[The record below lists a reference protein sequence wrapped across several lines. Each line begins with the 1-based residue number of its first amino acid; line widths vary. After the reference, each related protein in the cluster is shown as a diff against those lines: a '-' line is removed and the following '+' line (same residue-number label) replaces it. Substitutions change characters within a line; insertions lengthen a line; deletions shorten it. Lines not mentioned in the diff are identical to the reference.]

1 MEISTRRIAM
11 LGAEFLGT
19 GLLTLAVISIKTSGV
34 GYSFFVALGA
44 GLAYAVLTFVLGSNS
59 GAQLN
64 PALTIGLWTTR
75 KIKTAPAV
83 LYIAL
88 QLLGGWAAYGLYV
101 YLVKTHLQNTG
112 GAYSM
117 RVMVAEGVGTAV
129 FVFGWAA
136 AAAKKYDGLLLGA
149 TVGASLALGILVA
162 AIASNGLINPA
173 LAIGTH
179 AWDVF
184 GSSGWGNYVLGPVV
198 GGVVGVNLY
207 NYVFSPSAA
216 KMSMKTMSTKKK

>member
-1 MEISTRRIAM
+1 MELSTKKIAM

-44 GLAYAVLTFVLGSNS
+44 GLAYAVLSFVLGSNS
-59 GAQLN
+59 GAHLN

-75 KIKTAPAV
+75 KIKSAKAV
-83 LYIAL
+83 LYVVL
-88 QLLGGWAAYGLYV
+88 QLLGGWAAYGVYV

-112 GAYSM
+112 GAYST
-117 RVMVAEGVGTAV
+117 RVMVAEGLGTLV

-136 AAAKKYDGLLLGA
+136 AAAQKYEGLLWGA

-198 GGVVGVNLY
+198 GGIVGVNLY
-207 NYVFSPSAA
+207 NYVFSPMAS
-216 KMSMKTMSTKKK
+216 KMSTKTSTSKKK

>member
-1 MEISTRRIAM
+1 MEISKKKIAM

-19 GLLTLAVISIKTSGV
+19 GLLTLAIISVKTSGV

-44 GLAYAVLTFVLGSNS
+44 ALAYAVLTFVLGSNS
-59 GAQLN
+59 GAHLN
-64 PALTIGLWTTR
+64 PALTIGLWTSR
-75 KIKTAPAV
+75 KIKSAPAV
-83 LYIAL
+83 LYVVV
-88 QLLGGWAAYGLYV
+88 QLLGGWAAYGLYI

-112 GAYSM
+112 GAFSV
-117 RVMVAEGVGTAV
+117 RVMVAEALGTLV
-129 FVFGWAA
+129 FTFGWVAA
-136 AAAKKYDGLLLGA
+136 VAQKYEGLLLGV
-149 TVGASLALGILVA
+149 TVGASLALGVLVA

-173 LAIGTH
+173 IAIGTH

-207 NYVFSPSAA
+207 NYVFSPVTA
-216 KMSMKTMSTKKK
+216 KVKVASKKK

>member
-1 MEISTRRIAM
+1 MMEISKKKIAM

-19 GLLTLAVISIKTSGV
+19 GLLTLAIISIKTSGV

-44 GLAYAVLTFVLGSNS
+44 GLAYAVLTLVLGSDS
-59 GAQLN
+59 GAHLN

-75 KIKTAPAV
+75 KVKSAAAV
-83 LYIAL
+83 LYVIA

-112 GAYSM
+112 GAFST
-117 RVMVAEGVGTAV
+117 RVMVAEGLGTAV

-136 AAAKKYDGLLLGA
+136 AVAHKYDGLLLGA
-149 TVGASLALGILVA
+149 TVGASLALGVLVA

-179 AWDVF
+179 AWNVF

-198 GGVVGVNLY
+198 GGIVGVNLY
-207 NYVFSPSAA
+207 NYVFSPTAA
-216 KMSMKTMSTKKK
+216 KFSTSNKK